1 MITKFK
7 IFENKGN
14 KSIIDYTYLKDRA
27 TVDEIKKVC
36 EDAEDNGVYAIVL
49 KPENIGTA
57 KAFLEETDVKVIS
70 VIDFPKGTAKAN
82 VKSNAVMDSITD
94 GADEVEV
101 VFNYSKLKEL
111 IILKDDD
118 YDTLY
123 NELSDEI
130 NNIAR
135 IAHKNGVVLKVII
148 EIEELNFEQIK
159 IASEIC
165 ENSGVDFIE
174 TSTGFSKKTPNW
186 NEKIEKVK
194 YMRRILP
201 NYIKI
206 KVTGG
211 IRTQAQI
218 DELLQIGVDRIG
230 TSVII

>member
-7 IFENKGN
+7 IFENSNN
-14 KSIIDYTYLKDRA
+14 KSIVDYTYLKDRA

-36 EDAEDNGVYAIVL
+36 EDAEDNDVYAIVL

-57 KAFLEETDVKVIS
+57 KAFLEETDVKIIS
-70 VIDFPKGTAKAN
+70 VIDFPKGTSNAN
-82 VKSNAVMDSITD
+82 NKSNAVMDTITD

-101 VFNYSKLKEL
+101 VFNFSKLKEL

-130 NNIAR
+130 NDIAR
-135 IAHKNGVVLKVII
+135 VSHKNGVVLKVII

-159 IASEIC
+159 IVCEIC

-174 TSTGFSKKTPNW
+174 TSTGYSKKTPNW
-186 NEKIEKVK
+186 NDKIEKVK

-211 IRTQAQI
+211 IRNQAQI
-218 DELLQIGVDRIG
+218 DELTQIGVDRVG
-230 TSVII
+230 TSVLL